1 MAAAKITTA
10 VRRLELGN
18 FSNVKGVGAG
28 VFEYKIDFG
37 PGYRVYFGKDGD
49 RLMILVGGGTKR
61 RRIATSQP
69 PMRDGRTTKNGKLR
83 RSDVP
88 LTREFKETVQARIKR
103 DRKYRKELLREG
115 VECLLAGDLDT
126 GKAILRDYINAT
138 IGFEELSR
146 LTKRPIKSLMRMLG
160 PSGNPQARNLF
171 EVIAHLQRV
180 EGLHFELSLKGA
192 S

>member
-1 MAAAKITTA
+1 M
-10 VRRLELGN
+10 
-18 FSNVKGVGAG
+18 
-28 VFEYKIDFG
+28 
-37 PGYRVYFGKDGD
+37 
-49 RLMILVGGGTKR
+49 
-61 RRIATSQP
+61 
-69 PMRDGRTTKNGKLR
+69 
-83 RSDVP
+83 P

-146 LTKRPIKSLMRMLG
+146 LTKRPAKSLMRMLG

-171 EVIAHLQRV
+171 EVIAHLQRL
-180 EGLHFELSLKGA
+180 EGLHFELSLKTA